1 MSKLPK
7 KIAVI
12 GLGLI
17 GGSIFMGL
25 KKKLDQKSDI
35 VGIGRKDKLQVNSD
49 LIIIATPIS
58 EILDILT
65 RLDEQLEKN
74 TLVIDVGSTKEII
87 CNHAGNLKNKNL
99 VFVGT
104 HPMAG
109 REVSGFANSDPNIFV
124 NKSWVVCPDP
134 KINKKHIDVVFRII
148 RILGGRPVLMG
159 PSQHDKLV
167 SMASSLSL
175 VTGSLL
181 VKTVSSKDWEMI
193 ARLTSTGFR
202 DTTRLASFDAK
213 IKTEIVSTNKNN
225 LLHVLSD
232 FEKEIQFIKTLIKKE
247 NWKLIEKYFEESKQT
262 RDKWLVNYFS

>member
-1 MSKLPK
+1 
-7 KIAVI
+7 
-12 GLGLI
+12 
-17 GGSIFMGL
+17 MGL
-25 KKKLDQKSDI
+25 KKRLAQKSDI
-35 VGIGRKDKLQVNSD
+35 VGIGRRDKLQINSD
-49 LIIIATPIS
+49 LIIIAAPIS

-65 RLDEQLEKN
+65 RLDGQLEKN

-109 REVSGFANSDPNIFV
+109 REVSGFANSDPNLFV

-134 KINKKHIDVVFRII
+134 KINKKHIDAVFGII
-148 RILGGRPVLMG
+148 KILGGRPILMD

-167 SMASSLSL
+167 ARASSLSL

-181 VKTVSSKDWEMI
+181 VNTVRTQKDWEII

-225 LLHVLSD
+225 LLNVLTE

-262 RDKWLVNYFS
+262 RDKWLANYFS

>member
-1 MSKLPK
+1 
-7 KIAVI
+7 
-12 GLGLI
+12 
-17 GGSIFMGL
+17 MGL

-35 VGIGRKDKLQVNSD
+35 VGIGKKDKLQVNSD
-49 LIIIATPIS
+49 LIIIAAPIS

-65 RLDEQLEKN
+65 KLDEQLEKN

-109 REVSGFANSDPNIFV
+109 REVSGFANSDPNLFV
-124 NKSWVVCPDP
+124 NKSWVVCPDT

-148 RILGGRPVLMG
+148 KILGGRPVLMG
-159 PSQHDKLV
+159 PFQHDKLV

-181 VKTVSSKDWEMI
+181 VKSVSSKNWEMI

-225 LLHVLSD
+225 LLNVLSD

-262 RDKWLVNYFS
+262 RDKWLANYFS